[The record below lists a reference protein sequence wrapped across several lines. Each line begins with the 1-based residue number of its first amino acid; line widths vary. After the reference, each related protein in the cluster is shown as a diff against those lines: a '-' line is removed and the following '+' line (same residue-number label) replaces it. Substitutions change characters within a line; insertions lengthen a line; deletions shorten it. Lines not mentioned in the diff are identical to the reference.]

1 MGGDFG
7 PSVTVPAV
15 VKSLSDNSLLTVT
28 LLGDLGSFQ
37 NQYAKRL
44 DVFADRVRYVNCV
57 DEVSMHD
64 TPSHALRHKQQSSM
78 FQSVSMVSRNE
89 ADACVS
95 AGNTGAFM
103 AMGKFVIKTFPGVDR
118 PAVCAE
124 MPTETGSCLMLDL
137 GANVDCRSEHFLQFA
152 IMGSEMAKVLFAS
165 KNPKVALLNIGEEE
179 NKGNEQVRLAAE
191 LLEKNKNINYIGF
204 VEGNDIYKGKA
215 DVIVCDGFVGN
226 AVLKASEGVAR
237 LIAHKIRT
245 FFQRNVATIFL
256 GVLVKNLF
264 TTLFRQIDP
273 SHYNGAS
280 FLGLQGTV
288 VVSHG
293 NIDVDGFA
301 NAIQLAYK
309 QVQQNLPRK
318 IQQQI
323 NERSA

>member
-1 MGGDFG
+1 MGGDDG
-7 PSVTVPAV
+7 PSVSIPAV
-15 VKSLSDNSLLTVT
+15 IKSLSDNSLLTAT
-28 LLGDLGSFQ
+28 LLGDLSLFK
-37 NQYAKRL
+37 NQYARQL
-44 DVFADRVRYVNCV
+44 NVFGERVRYLDCK
-57 DEVSMHD
+57 DEVSMND
-64 TPSHALRHKQQSSM
+64 KPSYALRHKQQSSM
-78 FQSVSMVSRNE
+78 FQAVSMVSRLE

-124 MPTETGSCLMLDL
+124 MPTEKGSCLMLDL

-165 KNPKVALLNIGEEE
+165 SRPTVALLNIGEEE
-179 NKGNEQVRLAAE
+179 SKGNEQVRLAAE
-191 LLEKNKNINYIGF
+191 LLQKNKNIHYIGF

-237 LIAHKIRT
+237 LIIWKIHT
-245 FFQRNVATIFL
+245 FFQKNIATKMLGIFA
-256 GVLVKNLF
+256 KNLF
-264 TTLFRQIDP
+264 VSLFRQIDP
-273 SHYNGAS
+273 SRYNGAS

-293 NIDVDGFA
+293 NIDVDGFS

-309 QVQQNLPRK
+309 QAGQNLPHK

-323 NERSA
+323 NERSV